1 MFMTE
6 VRFLISVTVKNQ
18 DRGTNSLHD
27 STKAVTSQRADLP
40 AGTQSDLRDWQPYKG
55 FDNFETYCGPY
66 VYRQEPDGSF
76 RAAFRVENKHLN
88 GAGNVSGGCLMAF
101 GDSCLFVIAKSVL
114 QGSGVTIDFSGSF
127 IDAARE
133 GDLIVGAGEIIRAGG
148 SLIFVRGQLTSG
160 ERTLFSFSGTIKRIK
175 QKG

>member
-1 MFMTE
+1 M
-6 VRFLISVTVKNQ
+6 
-18 DRGTNSLHD
+18 HD
-27 STKAVTSQRADLP
+27 STKAATSQPADLLV
-40 AGTQSDLRDWQPYKG
+40 GSQNDLTGWRPYKG
-55 FDNFETYCGPY
+55 FDNFERHCGPY
-66 VYRQEPDGSF
+66 FYRQEPDGSF
-76 RAAFRVENKHLN
+76 RAALRVENKHLN
-88 GAGNVSGGCLMAF
+88 DAGNVSGGCLMAF

-114 QGSGVTIDFSGSF
+114 QGPGVTIDFSGSF

-160 ERTLFSFSGTIKRIK
+160 KQTLFSFSGTIKRIK